1 MIMKRKTLRQFIIFI
16 LLLAADITLFILLAK
31 AFRYVL
37 WDIVGYDIADYEDY
51 YGMMESSRVYRFGS
65 GCCEYLYVLLKALV
79 LTNVEI
85 TLYKKL
91 GGSKA
96 LLIISVIVHV
106 IIFILCTV
114 YVYRFLDGY
123 NIFRLLRYFL
133 TGAEPPF

>member
-1 MIMKRKTLRQFIIFI
+1 MIIKRKTLRQFIIFI

-31 AFRYVL
+31 VFRYVL
-37 WDIVGYDIADYEDY
+37 WDTVGYDIADYEDY
-51 YGMMESSRVYRFGS
+51 YGMMESSTVYRFGS

-79 LTNVEI
+79 LTNLEI

-96 LLIISVIVHV
+96 LLIIAVVVHV

-123 NIFRLLRYFL
+123 NIFWLLRYFL

>member
-1 MIMKRKTLRQFIIFI
+1 MIMKRKSLRQFIIFI

-31 AFRYVL
+31 VFRYVL

-51 YGMMESSRVYRFGS
+51 YGMMESSGVYRFGS

-79 LTNVEI
+79 LTNLEI

-106 IIFILCTV
+106 IIFILCTI

>member
-1 MIMKRKTLRQFIIFI
+1 MKRKTLRQFIIFI

-31 AFRYVL
+31 VFRYVL

-65 GCCEYLYVLLKALV
+65 GCCEYLYVLLKAAILIFLEKV
-79 LTNVEI
+79 S
-85 TLYKKL
+85 YKKC

-123 NIFRLLRYFL
+123 NIFWLLRYFL

>member
-1 MIMKRKTLRQFIIFI
+1 MKRKTLRQFIIFI

-31 AFRYVL
+31 VFRYVL
-37 WDIVGYDIADYEDY
+37 WDTVGYDIADYEDY

-79 LTNVEI
+79 LTNLEI

-123 NIFRLLRYFL
+123 IIFWLLRYFL

>member
-16 LLLAADITLFILLAK
+16 LLLAVDIALFILLAEVI
-31 AFRYVL
+31 RWVL
-37 WDIVGYDIADYEDY
+37 WDTVGYDIADYEDY
-51 YGMMESSRVYRFGS
+51 FGLMESSRVYRFGS

-79 LTNVEI
+79 LTNLEI

-123 NIFRLLRYFL
+123 NIFWLLRYFL